1 MPLPHPE
8 RLDLPDAQSALLL
21 RHAAAMVRAAVLGDA
36 LAPLPD
42 DLGAM
47 LVSGTFV
54 SLKRGK
60 QLRSCCGGMQGQPAP
75 LAEVLADA
83 VQRAVY
89 EDPRFPPISPCELP
103 FLDVELWLLF
113 NPQRVHERGDDR
125 AGAIVTGGKHGL
137 VVRWGEQRGLLLP
150 GVASE
155 HAWDSQTFLEHV
167 CQKAGL
173 HASRWRDDD
182 TVLMT
187 FEGLSCRDRLCGELV
202 ETPRFLPPEHVA
214 AYTDFCRQNLHAL
227 LFGGTP
233 RYAAPGLPDG
243 TVSGLLFSL
252 DNGAAAWGERPWQ
265 WSKLDL
271 QRGMS
276 LQASLFQLTQTSAQA
291 LGRLGVSEAELARLN
306 LSVLYDPALHGAVAE
321 PDLRGIAA
329 GRRAVLVLER
339 GRWGLAYDVE
349 ATPEAL
355 LAAAALEAQ
364 VRDPA
369 VASVFSLAV
378 DAVTPRVVHAVRPR
392 AVAGNAVRPPAVAGA
407 FYPADPEALQKL
419 VDELLGVARP
429 EARVARPEHDAKG
442 VEYAAA
448 MVPHAGLRYSGKVA
462 AAVFRRL
469 TIPSTVIIIGP
480 KHTPYGMDWAI
491 APQREW
497 LIPGARLAAD
507 TDLAGR
513 IADAVPGLELD
524 AAAHQQEHGI
534 EVELPF
540 LARLAPESR
549 VVGIAIGA
557 ATLDDCGAIAAGLAS
572 VLESMPEPPLL
583 LISSDMTHFASDAET
598 RRLDELALRCLDRL
612 DPEALFTTCKERHV
626 TMCGVLPAVIVLGT
640 LRKLGRLR
648 RAERVA
654 YATSAD
660 ASGDVSR
667 VVGYAGMLFG

>member
-1 MPLPHPE
+1 MPVPHPE
-8 RLDLPDAQSALLL
+8 RLDLPDGQTAQLL
-21 RHAAAMVRAAVLGDA
+21 RQAAAMVRAAVLGEGF
-36 LAPLPD
+36 APLPD

-60 QLRSCCGGMQGQPAP
+60 HLRSCCGGMQGQPAP
-75 LAEVLADA
+75 LADVLPDA

-103 FLDVELWLLF
+103 FLDIELWLLF
-113 NPQRVHERGDDR
+113 NPQRVHERGEDR
-125 AGAIVTGGKHGL
+125 IAAVVTGGKHGL
-137 VVRWGEQRGLLLP
+137 VVRYGEHRGLLLP

-155 HAWDSQTFLEHV
+155 HGWDSLTFLEHV

-173 HASRWRDDD
+173 HASRWRDDE

-187 FEGLSCRDRLCGELV
+187 FEGVSCRDRLCEETI

-214 AYTDFCRQNLHAL
+214 AYADFCRQNLHAL

-243 TVSGLLFSL
+243 MVSGLLFSL
-252 DNGAAAWGERPWQ
+252 ENGETVRGERPWQ

-276 LQASLFQLTQTSAQA
+276 LQASLFQLTQTAAQS

-306 LSVLYDPALHGAVAE
+306 LSVLYDPAMHGAVAD
-321 PDLRGIAA
+321 PDLRGIAP
-329 GRRAVLVLER
+329 GRRAVVVLER
-339 GRWGLAYDVE
+339 GRCGLAHDVE

-355 LAAAALEAQ
+355 LAAAANEAQ

-378 DAVTPRVVHAVRPR
+378 DAVAPRVVHSVRPR
-392 AVAGNAVRPPAVAGA
+392 AVAGNSLRPPAVAGA
-407 FYPADPEALQKL
+407 FYPADAEALQRL
-419 VDELLGVARP
+419 VDELLEAARP
-429 EARVARPEHDAKG
+429 EPDAKG
-442 VEYAAA
+442 ANCVAA

-462 AAVFRRL
+462 AQVFQRL
-469 TIPSTVIIIGP
+469 TIPSTVIVIGP

-507 TDLAGR
+507 ADLARR
-513 IADAVPGLELD
+513 IADAIPGMELD
-524 AAAHQQEHGI
+524 AAAHQHEHGI

-540 LARLAPESR
+540 IARLAPQTR
-549 VVGIAIGA
+549 VVGIALGA
-557 ATLDDCGAIAAGLAS
+557 TTLDDCRAIAMGLATVVES
-572 VLESMPEPPLL
+572 VSEPPLL
-583 LISSDMTHFASDAET
+583 LISSDMNHFANDAET
-598 RRLDELALRCLDRL
+598 RRLDELALQCLDRL
-612 DPEALFTTCKERHV
+612 DPEALFTTCKQRHI
-626 TMCGVLPAVIVLGT
+626 TMCGVVPAVIILET
-640 LRKLGRLR
+640 LRRLGRLH

-660 ASGDVSR
+660 ATGDKSR
-667 VVGYAGMLFG
+667 VVGYAGMVFG